1 MRIIGDDGK
10 PEIVTLNQP
19 GTDENGVSKILND
32 VTVGQYDVVMDT
44 GPGYN
49 SKRAEAVDSMM
60 SLLGADPSLM
70 QQAGDL
76 IFRNMDFPGAD
87 IIADRL
93 AAVNP
98 LSQIDEKSEI
108 PPQAQMMIAQG
119 KQQIQQLQ
127 QQIQMMQMD
136 AKYRASVTEQKDQA
150 MLKKTAME
158 LQVKQ
163 ADSQLRTDTIAHDT
177 VIKTQTQLEIEQLKA
192 QLALVLA
199 HMNKTEMKLSNEEA
213 VERAI

>member
-19 GTDENGVSKILND
+19 ATDEDGVSKVLND

-49 SKRAEAVDSMM
+49 SKRQEAVDSMM

-87 IIADRL
+87 VIADRL

-98 LSQIDEKSEI
+98 MAQIDEKSEI
-108 PPQAQMMIAQG
+108 PPQVQMQLANAQ
-119 KQQIQQLQ
+119 KQIQDLQ
-127 QQIQMMQMD
+127 QQIQAEQMD
-136 AKYRASVTEQKDQA
+136 KKYRATVQQQVQEAETAREKMRLDVKREDT
-150 MLKKTAME
+150 MLR
-158 LQVKQ
+158 V
-163 ADSQLRTDTIAHDT
+163 DTQAHDT
-177 VIKTQTQLEIEQLKA
+177 IIKTQTQIEVEQLKA
-192 QLALVLA
+192 QVAILLANMDHRQAHLA
-199 HMNKTEMKLSNEEA
+199 NAETT
-213 VERAI
+213 ERAI

>member
-19 GTDENGVSKILND
+19 GTDENGVSKVLND
-32 VTVGQYDVVMDT
+32 VTVGEYDVVMDT

-60 SLLGADPSLM
+60 SLLGADPNLM

-98 LSQIDEKSEI
+98 LAQIDEKSEV

-136 AKYRASVTEQKDQA
+136 SKYRASVQEQVQAAETEREK
-150 MLKKTAME
+150 MR
-158 LQVKQ
+158 LQVKRE
-163 ADSQLRTDTIAHDT
+163 DVMTRTDTQAHDT
-177 VIKTQTQLEIEQLKA
+177 VIKTQTQLEIEQMKA

-199 HMNKTEMKLSNEEA
+199 HINKTEMKLSNEEA

>member
-1 MRIIGDDGK
+1 
-10 PEIVTLNQP
+10 
-19 GTDENGVSKILND
+19 
-32 VTVGQYDVVMDT
+32 
-44 GPGYN
+44 
-49 SKRAEAVDSMM
+49 
-60 SLLGADPSLM
+60 M

-98 LSQIDEKSEI
+98 LSQIDEKSEV

-136 AKYRASVTEQKDQA
+136 AKYRASVQEQVQQAETEREK
-150 MLKKTAME
+150 MR
-158 LQVKQ
+158 LQVKRE
-163 ADSQLRTDTIAHDT
+163 DVMTRTDTQAHDT

>member
-1 MRIIGDDGK
+1 
-10 PEIVTLNQP
+10 
-19 GTDENGVSKILND
+19 
-32 VTVGQYDVVMDT
+32 
-44 GPGYN
+44 
-49 SKRAEAVDSMM
+49 
-60 SLLGADPSLM
+60 LGADPSLM

-93 AAVNP
+93 AAINP
-98 LSQIDEKSEI
+98 LSQIDEKSEV

-136 AKYRASVTEQKDQA
+136 AKYRASVQEQVQQAETEREK
-150 MLKKTAME
+150 MR
-158 LQVKQ
+158 LQVKRE
-163 ADSQLRTDTIAHDT
+163 DVMTRTDTQAHDT